1 MVGCELSKKTKK
13 SDWLDTLL
21 HSKFFGSC
29 GVHQDLRKNEK
40 NVFCIDCNLRLCR
53 HCMKAH
59 CHHTKLQICKYVY
72 HDVIRLQ
79 EIQKHVDCAR
89 IQTYKINGD
98 KAVHLNPRP
107 MSKDAKPSTKAKFG
121 SACDV
126 CGRYLQDMPNRFC
139 SIACK
144 ASVESVKPKHKS
156 QDFITFGIPECG
168 GFSPQGNNCSETY
181 MSEMESSLSSEDM
194 NVWAPVDNVNQGIGE
209 APQSAVTPNST
220 TINVSDVRKVKTIK
234 VGNIARTVSAS
245 DFFSFSGE
253 IKYVEMQSETEHTQ
267 LSYVTFNDAQ
277 GADTALLLTGATIA
291 NMPVTIAPAKEYQLP
306 PEALIPSSPLKR
318 PAVTSSAVEKAEDV
332 VSTIVAKGFVLGKDA
347 ISKAKAFDE
356 QHNLSSKASATV
368 ATIDQKISLMEKLS
382 MGKAVVNEK
391 VKQMDERFLVSE
403 KTKTVFA
410 VAEQKASSAG
420 SAILSNPYVWSG
432 ASWVSTALG
441 AFAKATEDVT
451 TKTKEKVVKAEEE
464 KQQTMLRQRTSIIDD
479 YAQNHLDEP
488 SGNEPPVV
496 QTKSADDTNTGLV

>member
-1 MVGCELSKKTKK
+1 
-13 SDWLDTLL
+13 
-21 HSKFFGSC
+21 
-29 GVHQDLRKNEK
+29 
-40 NVFCIDCNLRLCR
+40 
-53 HCMKAH
+53 
-59 CHHTKLQICKYVY
+59 
-72 HDVIRLQ
+72 
-79 EIQKHVDCAR
+79 
-89 IQTYKINGD
+89 
-98 KAVHLNPRP
+98 
-107 MSKDAKPSTKAKFG
+107 MS
-121 SACDV
+121 
-126 CGRYLQDMPNRFC
+126 
-139 SIACK
+139 
-144 ASVESVKPKHKS
+144 
-156 QDFITFGIPECG
+156 
-168 GFSPQGNNCSETY
+168 
-181 MSEMESSLSSEDM
+181 
-194 NVWAPVDNVNQGIGE
+194 APLDNVNQGIGE

-220 TINVSDVRKVKTIK
+220 TINVSDVKTIK
-234 VGNIARTVSAS
+234 VGNIARTVSAKEIR
-245 DFFSFSGE
+245 DFFSFSGK

-306 PEALIPSSPLKR
+306 PEALIPSSPVYLKQCLKR

-332 VSTIVAKGFVLGKDA
+332 VSTIVAKGFVLGKYA

-368 ATIDQKISLMEKLS
+368 ATIDQKIGLMEKLS
-382 MGKAVVNEK
+382 MGKDVVNEK

-451 TKTKEKVVKAEEE
+451 TKTKEKVVRAEEE